1 MINQILF
8 LYNFNKQNINKVYF
22 KNSIKYII
30 HGFYKYLLINMNI
43 NYEIEYMNKDNKII
57 RLKTKNIDEGK
68 NIYKTLMMDDNI
80 KNVKFYIVNNTKLE
94 MKYDELFKN

>member
-1 MINQILF
+1 
-8 LYNFNKQNINKVYF
+8 
-22 KNSIKYII
+22 
-30 HGFYKYLLINMNI
+30 MNI

-68 NIYKTLMMDDNI
+68 NIYKTLMMYNNI

>member
-1 MINQILF
+1 MNG
-8 LYNFNKQNINKVYF
+8 NNK
-22 KNSIKYII
+22 S
-30 HGFYKYLLINMNI
+30 
-43 NYEIEYMNKDNKII
+43 I

>member
-1 MINQILF
+1 
-8 LYNFNKQNINKVYF
+8 
-22 KNSIKYII
+22 
-30 HGFYKYLLINMNI
+30 MNI
-43 NYEIEYMNKDNKII
+43 NYEIEYMNADNKII
-57 RLKTKNIDEGK
+57 ILKTKNINEGK